1 MRQPAAVFGMEAG
14 QSPVIDDL
22 VLRWRCD
29 PGPIPHGV
37 ALTVVSIWSDLRP
50 HIAAPSRNHWYSTH
64 HLVVIDADNEVV
76 VVIGRPLHRRPGR
89 NPAPTPA
96 APRW

>member
-64 HLVVIDADNEVV
+64 HLVVIDA
-76 VVIGRPLHRRPGR
+76 R
-89 NPAPTPA
+89 
-96 APRW
+96 